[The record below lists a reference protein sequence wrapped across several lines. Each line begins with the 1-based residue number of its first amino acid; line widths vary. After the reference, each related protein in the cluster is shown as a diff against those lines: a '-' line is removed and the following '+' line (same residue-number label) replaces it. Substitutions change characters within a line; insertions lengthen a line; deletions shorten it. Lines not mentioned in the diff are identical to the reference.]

1 MAYDFYV
8 RSRQDLIDAIQ
19 KVGII
24 PYFST
29 SIPGFSLEEHCS
41 PAVLFSDSGDDTWE
55 WKGPVIQSTG
65 CAYGKLFEKKSTY
78 VRSDLFL
85 DLANYRR
92 DGYDFDARWE
102 DGLASR
108 REKAIMDLLT
118 DRDEDG
124 DVIWTE
130 KQILTTDLKKIA
142 GFGKSRSLAGK
153 GAGAGKNAQGMRENE
168 GTGAAFKNFQ
178 GVVTGL
184 MMQTYLVT
192 VDFHRRENKRGEEYG
207 MPVSVMLPPE
217 AVWGYE
223 LVTSAY
229 SEKEAIFRSF
239 FPAPISSSSRR
250 FSKALRSRFSRRK
263 LMESR
268 PSLRKKVIL
277 KSESS
282 LALLS

>member
-1 MAYDFYV
+1 MYGLDWDDPYRIRTCQELV
-8 RSRQDLIDAIQ
+8 NWINE
-19 KVGII
+19 VGFLPLFGNEIE
-24 PYFST
+24 
-29 SIPGFSLEEHCS
+29 GFSVEEH
-41 PAVLFSDSGDDTWE
+41 VSDRFWWTGDREQDPWE
-55 WKGPVIQSTG
+55 WREIIAADRRV
-65 CAYGKLFEKKSTY
+65 AYGKFFDKKAGFISLEWLPY
-78 VRSDLFL
+78 FVNF
-85 DLANYRR
+85 RR
-92 DGYDFDARWE
+92 NGYDFDARWD

-142 GFGKSRSLAGK
+142 GFGKSRSMARAG
-153 GAGAGKNAQGMRENE
+153 GAHASVAGKNARELRENE
-168 GTGAAFKNFQ
+168 GAGAPFKNFQ

-223 LVTSAY
+223 QVTSAY
-229 SEKEAIFRSF
+229 SE
-239 FPAPISSSSRR
+239 APEV
-250 FSKALRSRFSRRK
+250 SKQRLYDRVRELYPQADDAAVAK
-263 LMESR
+263 LIG
-268 PSLRKKVIL
+268 K
-277 KSESS
+277 
-282 LALLS
+282 